1 MAKRV
6 AEMLNGQPM
15 GGPRRSAYHYD
26 LWNLKYLHKFKWDNL
41 TEEIGKHETVLLE
54 QGALLG
60 RFAQLLSSILQTLCS
75 RFDVGLH
82 TKSPSIQ
89 QIKRQETP

>member
-1 MAKRV
+1 MFAASLHWIGAILSPSCRWVEFAKKSVAKRV

-15 GGPRRSAYHYD
+15 GGPRRSSYHYD

-41 TEEIGKHETVLLE
+41 TEEIGKHESVLSE

-60 RFAQLLSSILQTLCS
+60 RFA
-75 RFDVGLH
+75 
-82 TKSPSIQ
+82 
-89 QIKRQETP
+89 